1 MIRNTVKINLLIIED
16 NMGDFTL
23 IKDYLEEQFVSPAIT
38 HAKNFISAKTLLAEQ
53 GMKYD
58 VILLD
63 LSLPDKS
70 GEELIN
76 EVRSFSKECL
86 IIVLTGFQDIDF
98 SIKSLSMGVSDY
110 LLKDDINATSLYKSI
125 IFTIER
131 HKTNLQLVESEKRFG
146 NLFHMSPQPMWV
158 YEPETFRFIQVNE
171 AAVEKYGYSENEFL
185 NMTILD
191 IRPIEEAEKVK
202 ESVNLRISNS
212 RFENTLSGRF
222 VHRRKTG
229 ELIEVEVY
237 SNQIVLDAKLY
248 RSVIAVDVTE
258 KIAFEQRLT
267 KAIIKA
273 QEDERYEIGGELH
286 DNVCQI
292 LAISQ
297 ISLGMLQ
304 KSLPESALHHY
315 ELVRNYIS
323 MASLEIRN
331 LSHRLAPAFF
341 DDSTLFD
348 SFELLL
354 NSFNIENK
362 YVVNLYFDN
371 AINGYP
377 FARDMQLNLYR
388 ILQEQLRNIFKYAA
402 ASTIEVDLVMHKKNL
417 KMRIADDGVGFDMH
431 LVKEGIG
438 LANMK
443 RRTELFSG
451 KFSVVSSPGGGCE
464 IVVDIPIQE

>member
-1 MIRNTVKINLLIIED
+1 MIRDAANINLLIIED

-23 IKDYLEEQFVSPAIT
+23 IKDYLEEQFVSPKIT
-38 HAKNFISAKTLLAEQ
+38 HAKNFTSAKSLLDEQ
-53 GMKYD
+53 GIKYD

-76 EVRSFSKECL
+76 EVRSFRSECQ
-86 IIVLTGFQDIDF
+86 IIVLTGFSDIDF
-98 SIKSLSMGVSDY
+98 SIRSLSMGVSDY

-131 HKTNLQLVESEKRFG
+131 RKTNLQLVESEKRFS

-158 YEPETFRFIQVNE
+158 FELETYRFIQVNE
-171 AAVEKYGYSENEFL
+171 AAVDKYGYSENEFL

-191 IRPIEEAEKVK
+191 IRPVEEIQKVK
-202 ESVNLRISNS
+202 ESVNLYKSNS
-212 RFENTLSGRF
+212 KSEDTLSGRF
-222 VHRRKTG
+222 VHLKKSG
-229 ELIEVEVY
+229 EPIEVEVY
-237 SNQIVLDAKLY
+237 SNQIILDGKLY

-258 KIAFEQRLT
+258 KILFEQRLT

-304 KSLPESALHHY
+304 KSLPQSTLHHY
-315 ELVRNYIS
+315 ELVRNYIN
-323 MASLEIRN
+323 MASVEIRN
-331 LSHRLAPAFF
+331 LSHRLAPVFF
-341 DDSTLFD
+341 EDSSLYD
-348 SFELLL
+348 SFEILLK
-354 NSFNIENK
+354 NFNIENK
-362 YVVNLYFDN
+362 YDINLYFDN
-371 AINGYP
+371 TIKDYP
-377 FARDMQLNLYR
+377 LARDMQLNLFR
-388 ILQEQLRNIFKYAA
+388 ILQEQLRNIFKYAEA
-402 ASTIEVDLVMHKKNL
+402 TTIEIDLVMHKKNL
-417 KMRIADDGVGFDMH
+417 KMRIADNGVGFDMQ
-431 LVKEGIG
+431 LVKDGIG
-438 LANMK
+438 LTNMK

-451 KFSVVSSPGGGCE
+451 KFNILSSPGQGCE
-464 IVVDIPIQE
+464 IIINIPIQE